1 MKSLILVFCLFSTS
15 LTAPVLAQSSLQGA
29 WTLTRENDQPMKDQ
43 EKVVAIFSD
52 SYFMFGYYYKDGR
65 FISAGGG
72 NYEFEGDNIQLTY
85 DFYTDDSTLVR
96 VPQNYS
102 INLNNDQFSLKGSIR
117 GNQFTQQWKQLSAE
131 ETPLSGAWRFATRI
145 DEEGNMGER
154 RAPGPR
160 QTIKILGGGRFQ
172 WAAFNYETKEFMG
185 TGGGTYEVKNDTYT
199 ETIKFFSRD
208 DSRVGSSLDFQFER
222 KGDDWYHKG
231 KSSKGDPLHEVWM
244 LVK

>member
-1 MKSLILVFCLFSTS
+1 MKSLMLAFCLFCTS
-15 LTAPVLAQSSLQGA
+15 LVAPAFAQSSLQGA
-29 WTLTRENDQPMKDQ
+29 WTLTDENGQPVNGREM
-43 EKVVAIFSD
+43 VAIFSD
-52 SYFMFGYYYKDGR
+52 NYFMFGNYHDDGR
-65 FISAGGG
+65 FIGAGGG
-72 NYEFEGDNIQLTY
+72 TYALEGDHMRLTF

-102 INLNNDQFSLKGSIR
+102 IDLDNDQFTLEGNIR
-117 GNQFTQQWKQLSAE
+117 GSQFTQKWEQLEAE

-154 RAPGPR
+154 REPGPR

-185 TGGGTYEVKNDTYT
+185 TGGGTYEAKDGTYT
-199 ETIKFFSRD
+199 ETIEFFSRD
-208 DSRVGSSLDFQFER
+208 DSRVGNSLTFQFDR

-231 KSSKGDPLHEVWM
+231 KSSKGDPLHEIWTKVE
-244 LVK
+244 